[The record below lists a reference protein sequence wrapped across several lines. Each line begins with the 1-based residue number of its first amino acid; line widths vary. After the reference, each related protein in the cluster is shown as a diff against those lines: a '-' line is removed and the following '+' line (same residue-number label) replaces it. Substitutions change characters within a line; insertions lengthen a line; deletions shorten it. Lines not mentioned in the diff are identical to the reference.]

1 MRKTL
6 FASLFVLAASFS
18 LFAQKSSDDKLDIFG
33 GYSYVRF
40 NPGQGASAINQNGW
54 ESMATF
60 KVTPMFGIAADV
72 DGSYNTTA
80 GAKNSVYTYMFG
92 PQVKMGNDK
101 GALLIHGLFGF
112 AHDSV
117 SANILGTNIS
127 TSDNAFASA
136 IGAGYDWRANETISV
151 RLFQF
156 DYLMTRFGSAT
167 QNNMRLAFG
176 ITFHP
181 KFGKGI

>member
-1 MRKTL
+1 MRKIAIT
-6 FASLFVLAASFS
+6 SLFVLAASFS
-18 LFAQKSSDDKLDIFG
+18 LFAQKSSDKLDVFG

-54 ESMATF
+54 ESTATF
-60 KVTPMFGIAADV
+60 KMTPMFGLSADV
-72 DGSYNTTA
+72 DGSYNSQN
-80 GAKNSVYTYMFG
+80 GANQHIYTYMFG

-101 GALLIHGLFGF
+101 GSVFVHGLFGF

-117 SANILGTNIS
+117 SANILGTNFS
-127 TSDNAFASA
+127 VSDNAFASA
-136 IGAGYDWRANETISV
+136 IGGGYDWRASEAISI

-156 DYLMTRFGSAT
+156 DYLMTRFSSTT

-176 ITFHP
+176 ITIRP
-181 KFGKGI
+181 KFGRGI